1 MDRTILKIIKQSYK
15 CKIMLPLIFVDAPTA
30 PCIQLWRSWTTA
42 WVHAANETARKY
54 HMGANNSIAQ
64 PELE

>member
-1 MDRTILKIIKQSYK
+1 
-15 CKIMLPLIFVDAPTA
+15 MLPLKYVDPTA
-30 PCIQLWRSWTTA
+30 PFIQLWRSWTTA
-42 WVHAANETARKY
+42 SVHAANETARKY

>member
-1 MDRTILKIIKQSYK
+1 
-15 CKIMLPLIFVDAPTA
+15 MLPLKYVDPPTA

-42 WVHAANETARKY
+42 SVHAANETARKY